1 MTKGVDTGGG
11 ALHGGFSPPPPD
23 FEAQYILYIGIR
35 VFVVHKV
42 PTKVER
48 FYKSCSAR
56 WCYSCMLH
64 LRAVN

>member
-1 MTKGVDTGGG
+1 MGLRKGVDTGGALG
-11 ALHGGFSPPPPD
+11 ASAPPD

-48 FYKSCSAR
+48 LQI
-56 WCYSCMLH
+56 MLCQVM
-64 LRAVN
+64 LQLYATPESS

>member
-1 MTKGVDTGGG
+1 MYKGVDTGGALG
-11 ALHGGFSPPPPD
+11 ASAPPD
-23 FEAQYILYIGIR
+23 FEAQYVLYIGIR

-56 WCYSCMLH
+56 
-64 LRAVN
+64 